1 MKNRV
6 LTSKEWDPLSEAMW
20 EVWEDSNCPEALT
33 RIESFWLGKQ
43 PLPLSGAAALAL
55 FGNPAQT
62 HLRPYL
68 ARGSQSPDRTTWLAA
83 DPSMLRRG
91 CGAWLITGSS
101 SGGRKCT
108 PKSMTRHWEFESAK
122 I

>member
-33 RIESFWLGKQ
+33 RIESFWLEKAAPPSVWCSCFGLVWKSCTDPPQALPGK
-43 PLPLSGAAALAL
+43 G
-55 FGNPAQT
+55 
-62 HLRPYL
+62 
-68 ARGSQSPDRTTWLAA
+68 GSQSPDRTTWLAA
-83 DPSMLRRG
+83 DPSMLREG
-91 CGAWLITGSS
+91 VWAWLITGSS
-101 SGGRKCT
+101 SGGENAHQKHDAT
-108 PKSMTRHWEFESAK
+108 LG